1 MTQPKVLR
9 ANLIRTIR
17 SEKLFTKDDHVL
29 VAVSGGQDSL
39 YLLKWLTEG
48 TLPADIQPTVSA
60 GYVNHQL
67 RTDATAEEALVAR
80 VFSQTP
86 RLQNKLMTRLEWL
99 QQPSSGLEEAAREKR
114 YAQLMAMA
122 EKVGANLIVTAHH
135 QDDQVETILYKL
147 ARGSRLSQLTGMADK
162 QPFLGG
168 VPIVRPFLNLPK
180 GALDKLVNE
189 PLNEWVED
197 YTNMDETY
205 ARNRMRQTVVPAL
218 TAINQ
223 QASEH
228 IVAFANQLAG
238 LEKLATGALKIHV
251 QALEMGRLD
260 WQADDGV
267 LLLVLQSWLAKKMLF
282 NVKDRQLE
290 QAVQLMR
297 NPNVNTGSIAL
308 GGHLYLERI
317 DKQLQL
323 VKKS

>member
-1 MTQPKVLR
+1 MTPPKVLR

-39 YLLKWLTEG
+39 HLLKWLTEG
-48 TLPADIQPTVSA
+48 TLPVDIQPTVSA

-67 RTDATAEEALVAR
+67 RTDAIVEEALVAR
-80 VFSQTP
+80 VFARTP
-86 RLQNKLMTRLEWL
+86 HLENKLMTRLEWL
-99 QQPSSGLEEAAREKR
+99 QQPSSGLEEVAREKR

-122 EKVGANLIVTAHH
+122 EQVGANLIVTAHH

-147 ARGSRLSQLTGMADK
+147 ARGSRLSQLKGMADK

-180 GALDKLVNE
+180 GALAKLVQE
-189 PLNEWVED
+189 PLDEWIED
-197 YTNMDETY
+197 YTNKDETY
-205 ARNRMRQTVVPAL
+205 ARNHMRQTVVPAL

-223 QASEH
+223 QANEH
-228 IVAFANQLAG
+228 IVAFAHQLAG

-260 WQADDGV
+260 WQADDDV
-267 LLLVLQSWLAKKMLF
+267 LLLVLQSWLAKKMMF
-282 NVKDRQLE
+282 NVKNRQLE

-297 NPNVNTGSIAL
+297 NPNVNKGSIAL
-308 GGHLYLERI
+308 GGQLYLERI